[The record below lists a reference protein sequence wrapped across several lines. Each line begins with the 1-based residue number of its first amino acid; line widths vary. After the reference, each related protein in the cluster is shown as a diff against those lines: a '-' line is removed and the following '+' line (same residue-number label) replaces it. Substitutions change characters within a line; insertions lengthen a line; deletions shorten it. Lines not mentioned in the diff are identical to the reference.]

1 MTCLA
6 APLPPAVVITCPT
19 LLGSPSAGR
28 ARDRVP
34 RGDGMSEEQRSR
46 CCQKCVVGAGRNER
60 LRPASNLRAAL
71 FALKCCTIL
80 RRWSTRHASR
90 SCGSSPAAPDTTA
103 QLLPTVAWS
112 ARRRPASQHPPVT
125 RPSNT
130 GSLPSRC
137 AGDNVSSLNCC
148 CTSAVARAA
157 EACTHT
163 HTYGVQRHIS
173 TGRAAVA
180 AAAVFCPSR
189 LSVAAGEHP
198 AQPPAPLRPQRPPAA
213 GGREHSLPQRTSLRD
228 DPLAASPLVS
238 LLLRFPVK
246 VFLSESMRLAS
257 WTHGAGEGGTAVWG
271 A

>member
-60 LRPASNLRAAL
+60 FRPAGNLRAAL

-163 HTYGVQRHIS
+163 HTHTACSAISQPGGRRWRRQRS
-173 TGRAAVA
+173 FAPAGCRSQRANTRLSRPLPCVPSDPRQLAGGNTA
-180 AAAVFCPSR
+180 CPS
-189 LSVAAGEHP
+189 
-198 AQPPAPLRPQRPPAA
+198 APLCAMIHWLRPRWC
-213 GGREHSLPQRTSLRD
+213 RCCC
-228 DPLAASPLVS
+228 AS
-238 LLLRFPVK
+238 R
-246 VFLSESMRLAS
+246 
-257 WTHGAGEGGTAVWG
+257 
-271 A
+271 